1 MFEFCDSIRN
11 SNILRGSVKFATD
24 GVCVLSGTIQHKPVS
39 HYILVVTGFGEIP
52 RPTVESGGERYE
64 RPEVLLTHERTM
76 RSETKSSLEERK
88 ESVLHMECY
97 FNAPEYF
104 RGILSFR

>member
-1 MFEFCDSIRN
+1 MCVFDFCDSIRN
-11 SNILRGSVKFATD
+11 SDILRGSVKFATD

-64 RPEVLLTHERTM
+64 
-76 RSETKSSLEERK
+76 SLEERK

-97 FNAPEYF
+97 FDAPEYF